1 MRTIVQAGLIFLLSI
16 LLVGC
21 MQQQPKIIT
30 YGPDLQKTS
39 RCGDIVP
46 RSPSLNFGYY
56 CKCEIMGVGDCIWKL
71 HQFGQDGNFVPFK
84 RYGSTNPR
92 ARALFS
98 INSKIA

>member
-1 MRTIVQAGLIFLLSI
+1 MRAIVQAGLIFLLSI

-30 YGPDLQKTS
+30 YGPGLQGTS

-71 HQFGQDGNFVPFK
+71 HQFGQNGDLATFK

-92 ARALFS
+92 ARPLLS
-98 INSKIA
+98 INSEIA

>member
-21 MQQQPKIIT
+21 MQQPPKIIT

-56 CKCEIMGVGDCIWKL
+56 CPCEIMGVGDCIWKL
-71 HQFGQDGNFVPFK
+71 HQLVPVSYLKGSDVPF
-84 RYGSTNPR
+84 
-92 ARALFS
+92 S
-98 INSKIA
+98 IGPKPNYAVLDL